1 MEQKSLDALADVII
15 SKKFTLSVLKLENIV
30 KIASFNFKKHFTEV
44 ITNIQTCTNFKY
56 LSLANNH
63 LGKSNILA
71 LSTVFGNSNVTI
83 HGINLKGVKISKN
96 YFWSAMEAMFEGN
109 NWCLTT
115 LDISEIPMEPR
126 TLLEIN
132 KFIRSSVSLKTLNL
146 SSTQIEASGVCNV
159 ITSIEANDDLAVTLL
174 LKDNNFTSKS
184 SKIISETLSRGVSRI
199 LSLDLTD
206 NPLGDKGSAII
217 FQALA
222 KTKIQQLICNYTFKL
237 KGKEERQQLI
247 QSIAQLLKADILT
260 RLEIK
265 GDAQKSSTQ
274 LRQSFIPIFRAVGE
288 APSLRV
294 LNIEQHQIGHDGLIW
309 LAKAIQVNNELREIY
324 WEGND
329 LSFLALERFNKVI
342 SETKHVLVF
351 PIPILEVVC
360 LRSELPEFS
369 NRIQTIVNNIE
380 TNIRIYNC
388 QK

>member
-265 GDAQKSSTQ
+265 GDAQKKQYTAET
-274 LRQSFIPIFRAVGE
+274 IFH
-288 APSLRV
+288 PY
-294 LNIEQHQIGHDGLIW
+294 I
-309 LAKAIQVNNELREIY
+309 
-324 WEGND
+324 
-329 LSFLALERFNKVI
+329 
-342 SETKHVLVF
+342 
-351 PIPILEVVC
+351 
-360 LRSELPEFS
+360 
-369 NRIQTIVNNIE
+369 
-380 TNIRIYNC
+380 
-388 QK
+388 